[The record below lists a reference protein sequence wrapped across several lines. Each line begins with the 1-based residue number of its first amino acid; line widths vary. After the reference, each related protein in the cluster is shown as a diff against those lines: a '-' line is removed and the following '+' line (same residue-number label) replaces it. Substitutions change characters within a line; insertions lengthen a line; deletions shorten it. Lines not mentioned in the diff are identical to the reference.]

1 MINLSI
7 DNKEITVPIGTTILE
22 AARSAGIYI
31 PVLCSHP
38 DLPPLH
44 VIELSEFIYQGTKK
58 IANDPDKTIDSIE
71 GCGVCVVEQEGVG
84 MPVHSCKTEVA
95 EGMKILT
102 DTPAIRKKRRENLM
116 LLLANHP
123 HACLTC
129 SEREGCVPLT
139 NVCPG
144 NVPVEERCCPL
155 LGNCEFQKV
164 VEYVG
169 IAPETPRYTPEAS
182 GLPKIMN
189 DPLFVR
195 DYNLC
200 IGCGRCVRVCQSVKG
215 VYALGAVIPST
226 SDGELVIGTV
236 NAPSLDAAECKFC
249 GACVEVCP
257 TGAIQDKK
265 KPRLRGDSELIPCR
279 AKCPGEVDIP
289 LYVKLIEQGRYQD
302 AGEVISSKL
311 PLPSVLGKLCFH
323 PCEVD
328 CRRGELSESLV
339 NKKEPVSIRLLK
351 DYAMS
356 RYSPAINDKPASPTG
371 KKVAVIGSG
380 PAGLTAA
387 FFLARKGHEITIYEK
402 DDEIGGM
409 LRNGIPRYRLPLEI
423 LEKDIY
429 QILKNG
435 IRVETNVVFGKNI
448 TLKTLSRVLGMDAV
462 FLAVGLS
469 KGKRLTIPG
478 AEPGCYPD
486 PAKRDSS
493 SNAVFNGIDFLY
505 SVSKNSIPNDY
516 FKSREV
522 IVIGGGN
529 VATDAART
537 AVRLNAE
544 KVTIV
549 CLEKRNEMPAYPWEI
564 TEAEEEGIRIMNEW
578 GIERINIPFNGKD
591 PEYLGVVLKRCTR
604 VFDEQGKFAPSYDE
618 SVVNSISGNSVIIC
632 IGQEADTDFLTD
644 SLSLTV
650 DGTIKVDKETLETP
664 STRGVFAGGD
674 IISGPAS
681 VIEAVAAGRKAAS
694 SIDRYL
700 GGSGIIDKDGY
711 SFEVGNELFIGQ
723 EDGFSCLERPPAP
736 VIDVNERKSSFSPVE
751 QTFEEEIARKE
762 AHRCL
767 KCDLRLHLQHNPLP
781 PEKFFK
787 FDVETIESLPAEEG
801 VIQLLDE
808 NKEVFSIKGC
818 DDIRSSLL
826 SMLET
831 VKNAAYFTY
840 ELDPMFTKRESE
852 LMQQHLQK
860 YGKLPTADEDL
871 DDLY

>member
-1 MINLSI
+1 MLHLSI
-7 DNKEITVPIGTTILE
+7 DNKEIAVPEGTTILE

-38 DLPPLH
+38 DLPPFH
-44 VIELSEFIYQGTKK
+44 EVELSEFVCQGTKK

-71 GCGVCVVEQEGVG
+71 GCGVCVVEQEGVET
-84 MPVHSCKTEVA
+84 PVYSCKTEIA

-139 NVCPG
+139 DVCPG

-182 GLPKIMN
+182 GLHKITD
-189 DPLFVR
+189 DPLFIR

-200 IGCGRCVRVCQSVKG
+200 ISCGRCVRVCQSVKG
-215 VYALGAVIPST
+215 VYAFGAVIHE
-226 SDGELVIGTV
+226 GAIVVGTV
-236 NAPSLDAAECKFC
+236 NSPSLNAAECKFC
-249 GACVEVCP
+249 GFCVEVCP

-265 KPRLRGDSELIPCR
+265 KPRLRSDSELVPCK
-279 AKCPGEVDIP
+279 AGCPGGVDIP

-311 PLPSVLGKLCFH
+311 PLPSVLGKVCFH

-351 DYAMS
+351 DFAMS
-356 RYSPAINDKPASPTG
+356 RYSTAINDKLSSATG

-448 TLKTLSRVLGMDAV
+448 TLKTLQDSGVDAV

-469 KGKRLTIPG
+469 NGKRLKVPG
-478 AEPGCYPD
+478 AEHGCYPD
-486 PAKRDSS
+486 PAKRDSG
-493 SNAVFNGIDFLY
+493 SNAVLNGIDFLY
-505 SVSKNSIPNDY
+505 SVSKNSISNDY

-549 CLEKRNEMPAYPWEI
+549 CLEERNEVPAYSWEI
-564 TEAEEEGIRIMNEW
+564 EEAEEEGVRIINEW
-578 GIERINIPFNGKD
+578 GIERINIPVNGED

-618 SVVNSISGNSVIIC
+618 SVVNVISGNSIIIC

-650 DGTIKVDKETLETP
+650 DGTIKVDEETLETAVP
-664 STRGVFAGGD
+664 GVFAGGD
-674 IISGPAS
+674 ISSGPAS
-681 VIEAVAAGRKAAS
+681 VIESVAAGRKAAT

-736 VIDVNERKSSFSPVE
+736 VIDVNERKSGFSPVE

-787 FDVETIESLPAEEG
+787 FDVETIESLPAVEG
-801 VIQLLDE
+801 VVQLLDE
-808 NKEVFSIKGC
+808 NKEVCAIKGC
-818 DDIRSSLL
+818 NDIKCSLL

-831 VKNAAYFTY
+831 VKNAEYFTY

-852 LMQQHLQK
+852 LIQQHLQK

-871 DDLY
+871 DDLF

>member
-1 MINLSI
+1 MLHLSI
-7 DNKEITVPIGTTILE
+7 DNKEITVPEGTTILD

-44 VIELSEFIYQGTKK
+44 AIELSEFVYQGTKK
-58 IANDPDKTIDSIE
+58 IANNPDKTIDSIE
-71 GCGVCVVEQEGVG
+71 GCGVCIVEQEGVET
-84 MPVHSCKTEVA
+84 PVYSCKTEIA

-139 NVCPG
+139 DVCPG

-182 GLPKIMN
+182 GLPKITD

-195 DYNLC
+195 DYNFC

-215 VYALGAVIPST
+215 VYALGAVISNNQ
-226 SDGELVIGTV
+226 DGKLVVGTV
-236 NAPSLDAAECKFC
+236 NAPSLSAAECKFC

-265 KPRLRGDSELIPCR
+265 KPRLRSDSELVPCK
-279 AKCPGEVDIP
+279 AGCPGEVDIP
-289 LYVKLIEQGRYQD
+289 LYVKLIEQRRYQD

-311 PLPSVLGKLCFH
+311 PLPSVLGKVCFH

-351 DYAMS
+351 DFAMS
-356 RYSPAINDKPASPTG
+356 RYSPAITDAPASPTG

-409 LRNGIPRYRLPLEI
+409 LRNAIPRYRLPLEI
-423 LEKDIY
+423 LKKDINRV
-429 QILKNG
+429 LKNG
-435 IRVETNVVFGKNI
+435 INVETNVVFGKDI

-462 FLAVGLS
+462 FLAVGLP
-469 KGKRLTIPG
+469 KGKRLPVPG
-478 AEPGCYPD
+478 AETNCHPD
-486 PAKRDSS
+486 PAKRDSY
-493 SNAVFNGIDFLY
+493 SNAIFNGIDFLC
-505 SVSKNSIPNDY
+505 SVSKNSIPNDC
-516 FKSREV
+516 FKSKEV

-529 VATDAART
+529 VATDVART

-549 CLEKRNEMPAYPWEI
+549 CLEKRNEMPAYSWEI
-564 TEAEEEGIRIMNEW
+564 EEAEEEGVRIMNEW
-578 GIERINIPFNGKD
+578 GIERINILDNGEN
-591 PEYLGVVLKRCTR
+591 PERLGVILKRCTR
-604 VFDEQGKFAPSYDE
+604 VFNEQGKFAPSYDE
-618 SVVNSISGNSVIIC
+618 SVTDVISGNSIIIC

-650 DGTIKVDKETLETP
+650 DGTIKVDEETLETL

-681 VIEAVAAGRKAAS
+681 VIEAVASGRKAAS

-700 GGSGIIDKDGY
+700 GGDGIIDKDGY

-723 EDGFSCLERPPAP
+723 EDGFSCLECAPAP
-736 VIDVNERKSSFSPVE
+736 VIDVNERKSGFSPVE

-767 KCDLRLHLQHNPLP
+767 KCDLRLHLQQNPLP

-787 FDVETIESLPAEEG
+787 FDVETIESLPADEG

-818 DDIRSSLL
+818 NDIRSSLL

-831 VKNAAYFTY
+831 VKNAEYFTY

-860 YGKLPTADEDL
+860 YGKLPTADDDL